1 MFPHIIYK
9 VVFYCSVECN
19 QSCQHTFYG
28 IKQYSIAYLYSI
40 HRVGTLRMILKSTSL
55 LICTSCIHTSQAKMR
70 VLTLLGSDLELAER
84 KLYVEGQ
91 NAAYSYLE
99 AEWPNMKHVIMM
111 DNQCTEACYEAYL
124 KVKLML
130 CSPSHVSGR

>member
-1 MFPHIIYK
+1 
-9 VVFYCSVECN
+9 
-19 QSCQHTFYG
+19 
-28 IKQYSIAYLYSI
+28 
-40 HRVGTLRMILKSTSL
+40 
-55 LICTSCIHTSQAKMR
+55 MR

-124 KVKLML
+124 KVKCCAVHRMSLADCNCYTCF
-130 CSPSHVSGR
+130 CS